1 MTSLSKGFIPTFAHG
16 DALLMSAASTVVM
29 ASYVLLPHTLDAG
42 YLRFL
47 NGHIQVRRE
56 MKR

>member
-1 MTSLSKGFIPTFAHG
+1 
-16 DALLMSAASTVVM
+16 MSAASTVVM

-56 MKR
+56 R